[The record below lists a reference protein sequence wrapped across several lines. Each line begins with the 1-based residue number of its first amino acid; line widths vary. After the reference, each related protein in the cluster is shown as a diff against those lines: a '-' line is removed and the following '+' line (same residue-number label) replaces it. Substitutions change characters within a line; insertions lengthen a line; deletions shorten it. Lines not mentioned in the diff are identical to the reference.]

1 MRVSV
6 NHRLGTQEARRR
18 IDGIVD
24 RLIARDWP
32 GSVTVRNPER
42 QWEGERLA
50 FSFELVRAFF
60 AVTVAGHVEV
70 GEDTSAIDVA
80 IPSLVESFIGGDR
93 IRAVLER
100 ELSAALE

>member
-6 NHRLGTQEARRR
+6 EHRLGIQEARLR

-24 RLIARDWP
+24 RLIAKEWP
-32 GSVTVRNPER
+32 GSVTVRRPER
-42 QWEGERLA
+42 QWDGERLT
-50 FSFELVRAFF
+50 FSFELARGFF

-80 IPSLVESFIGGDR
+80 IPGLVESFIGADR
-93 IRAVLER
+93 LRSVLER
-100 ELSAALE
+100 ELRAALQ